1 MELPGCNDMKV
12 VFVLGVKDTL
22 VSRGNINIS
31 LFNAYIWEDS
41 MALISTVFSYI
52 KVVYMLWKGIEWV
65 FSIQSSNNSSQ

>member
-1 MELPGCNDMKV
+1 MKV